1 MRLKQAP
8 QSAYSA
14 EETAL
19 NLIAFLLVDQD
30 RTERL
35 VALTGIGRDDLQS
48 RMQEAEFQ
56 AFIFDYALQDD
67 ALIIEFAQSVNLH
80 PESVVAARRK
90 LPGEGF

>member
-8 QSAYSA
+8 QSAHSA

-19 NLIAFLLVDQD
+19 NLIAFLLGDDD

-48 RMQEAEFQ
+48 RMHEPEFQ
-56 AFIFDYALQDD
+56 AFVFDYALQDD
-67 ALIIEFAQSVNLH
+67 ALIIEFSQSINQR